1 MGEAINSPNYVR
13 GKLKDHCRLVL
24 AVSRDR
30 LSSRTDVIK
39 KLKAI
44 REESKVGFFTIPC

>member
-1 MGEAINSPNYVR
+1 MDSPNYVR
-13 GKLKDHCRLVL
+13 GKLNDRCRLVL

-39 KLKAI
+39 KLKVT
-44 REESKVGFFTIPC
+44 RGESKVGFFAIPC